1 MTERGVLLWI
11 HGGGWRARSD
21 EDGAALASL
30 GLRVVAATHRFSH
43 EARWPAQLDD
53 VRAAA
58 RATRAAAGGLPLL
71 VGGDSAGAML
81 ALHLGLR
88 GVDRPG
94 DVAGVLAYWAPV
106 DPLDPEQRR
115 HRPPGDDPWT
125 DLLGH
130 PPAAGDPATADA
142 TVAHHLGSGVPVLL
156 VQGRDD
162 VPVPAA
168 QAVELAGRLLAA
180 GHPTHLW
187 LTHGG
192 HALDLARPDLRA
204 VAATFL
210 DTVLPAVPA
219 H

>member
-11 HGGGWRARSD
+11 HGGGWRARD
-21 EDGAALASL
+21 HEDGAALTSL
-30 GLRVVAATHRFSH
+30 GLRVVPAGYRFSH
-43 EARWPAQLDD
+43 QAHWPAQLDD

-58 RATRAAAGGLPLL
+58 RAARASAGDLPLL
-71 VGGDSAGAML
+71 VGGDSAGGML
-81 ALHLGLR
+81 ALQVALR

-94 DVAGVLAYWAPV
+94 DVAGALAYWAPV

-130 PPAAGDPATADA
+130 PPAPGDPATTDA
-142 TVAHHLGSGVPVLL
+142 TVATHLGSGVPVLL

-168 QAVELAGRLLAA
+168 QAVGLAARLLAA

-204 VAATFL
+204 VAAAFL
-210 DTVLPAVPA
+210 DSVLPEVPA
-219 H
+219 D

>member
-1 MTERGVLLWI
+1 MTERAVLLWI
-11 HGGGWRARSD
+11 HGGGWRARAE

-30 GLRVVAATHRFSH
+30 GLRVVGAAYRFSH
-43 EARWPAQLDD
+43 QARWPAQLDD

-58 RATRAAAGGLPLL
+58 RAARAGARGLPLL
-71 VGGDSAGAML
+71 VGGDSAGGML

-115 HRPPGDDPWT
+115 RRAPGDDPWT

-130 PPAAGDPATADA
+130 PPAAGDPATVDA
-142 TVAHHLGSGVPVLL
+142 TVATHSGSGVPVLL

-162 VPVPAA
+162 EAVPAA
-168 QAVELAGRLLAA
+168 QPVELTGRLLAA
-180 GHPTHLW
+180 GHPAHLW

-204 VAATFL
+204 TAAAFL
-210 DTVLPAVPA
+210 DNVLPTAA
-219 H
+219 GD